1 MKYRFVNHTADIA
14 FEVYGSNINE
24 LIENAT
30 LAFYDAFV
38 DLSKLECRIEK
49 KLEVEAESIDY
60 LLFNWLNELLYL
72 FETEFFAGKDVKVE
86 VTEENG
92 FKAKGIIKGDKVYPE
107 IVKTEPKAITFH
119 KFKVEKK
126 DRWIAFVIID
136 I

>member
-14 FEVYGSNINE
+14 FEVCGDEIDE
-24 LIENAT
+24 LIKNAT

-38 DLSKLECRIEK
+38 DLSKLGSSIEK
-49 KLEVEAESIDY
+49 RLEVEAESIDY

-72 FETEFFAGKDVKVE
+72 FETEFFAGKDVEVKVSE
-86 VTEENG
+86 DNG
-92 FKAKGIIKGDKVYPE
+92 FKAKGIIRGDKIYPE

-119 KFKVEKK
+119 KFRVEKK
-126 DRWIAFVIID
+126 DKWTAFVIID

>member
-14 FEVYGSNINE
+14 FEVYGDEIDE
-24 LIENAT
+24 LIKNAT

-38 DLSKLECRIEK
+38 DVSKLGSSIEK

-72 FETEFFAGKDVKVE
+72 FETEFFAGKDVDVE
-86 VTEENG
+86 VSEDNG

-119 KFKVEKK
+119 KFRVEKK
-126 DRWIAFVIID
+126 DKWTAFVIID

>member
-1 MKYRFVNHTADIA
+1 MKYRFVDHTADIA
-14 FEVYGSNINE
+14 FEVYGNNINE

-38 DLSKLECRIEK
+38 DLSKLGSSIEK

-72 FETEFFAGKDVKVE
+72 FETEFFAGKDVEVKVSE
-86 VTEENG
+86 DSG
-92 FKAKGIIKGDKVYPE
+92 FKAKGIIRGDKVYPE

-119 KFKVEKK
+119 KFRVEKK
-126 DRWIAFVIID
+126 DKWTAFVIID

>member
-14 FEVYGSNINE
+14 FEVYGNEIDE
-24 LIENAT
+24 LIKNAT

-38 DLSKLECRIEK
+38 DLSKLGTNIEK
-49 KLEVEAESIDY
+49 QLEVKAESVDY

-72 FETEFFAGKDVKVE
+72 FETEFFAGKDVEVE
-86 VTEENG
+86 VLEDNG
-92 FKAKGIIKGDKVYPE
+92 FKAKGVIRGDKVYPE

-119 KFKVEKK
+119 KFRVEKK
-126 DRWIAFVIID
+126 DKWTAFVIID

>member
-1 MKYRFVNHTADIA
+1 MKYRFVDHTADIA
-14 FEVYGSNINE
+14 FEVYGNDINE

-38 DLSKLECRIEK
+38 DLSKLGSSIEK

-119 KFKVEKK
+119 KFRVEKK
-126 DRWIAFVIID
+126 DKWTAFVIID